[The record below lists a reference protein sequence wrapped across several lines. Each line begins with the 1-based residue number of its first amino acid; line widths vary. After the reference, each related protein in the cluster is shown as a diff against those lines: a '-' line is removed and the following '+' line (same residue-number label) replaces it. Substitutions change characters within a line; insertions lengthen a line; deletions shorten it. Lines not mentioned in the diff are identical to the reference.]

1 MLLTFSGRIEAV
13 DGSER
18 RVISG
23 MIAPYGEIGN
33 TSAGKVVF
41 SPGSISAADTN
52 KVKLLMSHD
61 STKPVGRM
69 MSMQSNNEGLYAS
82 FRISESTRGNDAI
95 LLAQEKLMDGLSV
108 GVEVIASKPVD
119 DYLLVTA
126 AKLRE
131 VSLVETAAFT
141 SAAVQKIAAQAEA
154 VAQLEAMTSTKTVHT
169 VIHTIET
176 ETESEE
182 AVTTAPEP
190 TETPVEA
197 TAAQSVEAARA
208 IIRPSVM
215 NSQSVRSPIKT
226 NADYLHHV
234 IQAKLNPSSESA
246 LYIAAADASKTGF
259 ILNAADDS
267 FTTNPAFSPTQFM
280 PNVVQVNIGER
291 PVIDACGGTRAIPAA
306 GMTISIPKITT
317 NGTVATTAEG
327 AGPSETGIT
336 SAYVSG
342 TVVKLAGS
350 QKWSVELMDRGDPS
364 FAAILMDNMTRSY
377 RKATEQATIAA
388 IVAGG
393 TQATGT
399 AATAAGITSFISTES
414 AAAYLAT
421 GETVAAY
428 TAGVGQWSLLQ
439 SSLDTTGRP
448 IFSAGQPMNSGGSAL
463 ATTLFGNVQG
473 IPLSVS
479 ANMVSTVIDESAF
492 LIVPSAIELF
502 ESSQLMLSVN
512 IPASGEIEAMIYGYF
527 CPIVTLAGGLR
538 RFNLT

>member
-1 MLLTFSGRIEAV
+1 
-13 DGSER
+13 
-18 RVISG
+18 
-23 MIAPYGEIGN
+23 
-33 TSAGKVVF
+33 
-41 SPGSISAADTN
+41 
-52 KVKLLMSHD
+52 
-61 STKPVGRM
+61 
-69 MSMQSNNEGLYAS
+69 
-82 FRISESTRGNDAI
+82 
-95 LLAQEKLMDGLSV
+95 
-108 GVEVIASKPVD
+108 
-119 DYLLVTA
+119 
-126 AKLRE
+126 
-131 VSLVETAAFT
+131 
-141 SAAVQKIAAQAEA
+141 
-154 VAQLEAMTSTKTVHT
+154 
-169 VIHTIET
+169 
-176 ETESEE
+176 
-182 AVTTAPEP
+182 
-190 TETPVEA
+190 
-197 TAAQSVEAARA
+197 
-208 IIRPSVM
+208 M

-267 FTTNPAFSPTQFM
+267 FTTNPAFNPTQFM

-291 PVIDACGGTRAIPAA
+291 PVIDACGGTRAIPAS

-327 AGPSETGIT
+327 AAPSETGIT

-342 TVVKLAGS
+342 TVVKLAGL
-350 QKWSVELMDRGDPS
+350 QRWSVELQDRSDPS

-393 TQATGT
+393 TQAATT

-479 ANMVSTVIDESAF
+479 ANMVSTVVDESAF